1 MKPAGSSRLGWSD
14 SSNRFCTSNP
24 SAVTS
29 VWTLSARSVADGS
42 TPHSDDGM
50 EFRPRHVLIWAR
62 DAWEDQQA
70 ALGRFGGNEWIRLW
84 KVPGVMNAS
93 R

>member
-1 MKPAGSSRLGWSD
+1 
-14 SSNRFCTSNP
+14 
-24 SAVTS
+24 
-29 VWTLSARSVADGS
+29 
-42 TPHSDDGM
+42 M